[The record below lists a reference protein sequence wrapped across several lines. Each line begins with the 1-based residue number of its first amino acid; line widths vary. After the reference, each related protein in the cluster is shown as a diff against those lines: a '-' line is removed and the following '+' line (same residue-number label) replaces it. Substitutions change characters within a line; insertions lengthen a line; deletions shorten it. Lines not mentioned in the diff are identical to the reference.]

1 MNSLPP
7 ELLSSIIELAADC
20 TSVYESWDT
29 RMDTL
34 LSLTL
39 VNKTFQNIAQLL
51 IPEKFFFKED
61 DDVVGEP
68 FEKFMRSEVTTNIK
82 SLAFEPKLEAYC
94 YKLPILFGF
103 ENLTE
108 LRVKCCGDMSLQ
120 TFKAHRR
127 TLQSVFAAL
136 RRNLAERSFSIETIL
151 TDLSRLTLYDGYF
164 HYDPE
169 TDSNIAL
176 PSLVELTLENTSL
189 VMHESFRAGAIC
201 SLLSESHFPS
211 LQALGTKGIRGCSF
225 EDGLDTEPVFTDS
238 LITQLECLMTDKVPI
253 RTATLNLPIPV
264 PFLFDIRA
272 EEELKEDFRS
282 SIEFALPSPAHN
294 HLRLRLPSEPDSS
307 HEDTE
312 SALEFAY
319 KVVKESTSLEE
330 LYLDLY
336 PRDGRRGYVS
346 EKELAEK
353 MKKLEEIAREK
364 NVEIIWENHEDDW
377 CRSRVSKE
385 FWRRCKEKKEKP
397 QAK

>member
-1 MNSLPP
+1 MTSLPP
-7 ELLSSIIELAADC
+7 ELLSSIVNLAADC
-20 TSVYESWDT
+20 SSTYESWDD

-39 VNKTFQNIAQLL
+39 VNKTFHGIAQPL

-68 FEKFMRSEVTTNIK
+68 FEDFMRCRTTVNIK
-82 SLAFEPKLEAYC
+82 SLTFEPKLEAFC

-103 ENLTE
+103 DNLTE
-108 LRVKCCGDMSLQ
+108 LRVQCCGDMSLQ
-120 TFKAHRR
+120 TFKAHRH
-127 TLQSVFAAL
+127 
-136 RRNLAERSFSIETIL
+136 
-151 TDLSRLTLYDGYF
+151 LSRLTLYDGYF

-169 TDSNIAL
+169 SDSNIVL

-189 VMHESFRAGAIC
+189 VMHESFGAGAIS

-225 EDGLDTEPVFTDS
+225 EDDSDPEPIFADS
-238 LITQLECLMTDKVPI
+238 LITQLECLTTDKVPI
-253 RTATLNLPIPV
+253 RTATSKLPVPV

-272 EEELKEDFRS
+272 EEELDEDFRS
-282 SIEFALPSPAHN
+282 FIEFALPSPSHS
-294 HLRLRLPSEPDSS
+294 HLRIRLPSESISS
-307 HEDTE
+307 REDIK
-312 SALEFAY
+312 SALEFAN
-319 KVVKESTSLEE
+319 KLVKGSTILEE

-336 PRDGRRGYVS
+336 PRDGRRGFVLG
-346 EKELAEK
+346 KILEK
-353 MKKLEEIAREK
+353 MIKKLEEVAREK

-385 FWRRCKEKKEKP
+385 FWRRSKAE
-397 QAK
+397 